1 VGRAAPR
8 SSPKRYAG
16 TDPPLSLAGPTMADL
31 QRTAELEKFLVE
43 AGLYEGKEESA
54 KREEVLSEIG
64 QIVKEWVKQLTRKKG
79 YAEQL
84 VERAN
89 AVLFTFGSYRLG
101 VHGPGADIDTLCV
114 GPSYVNRE
122 EDFFVTLH
130 GILAE
135 KEEVTEL
142 QPVPEAHVPVLKFKF
157 RGISIDLLY
166 ASLSL
171 SVIPADFDISQ
182 GSVLCD
188 VDEATVRSLNG
199 CRVADQILRLVPNA
213 EVI

>member
-1 VGRAAPR
+1 MAGSVGVGRAAPR

-43 AGLYEGKEESA
+43 AGLYEGKESA

-64 QIVKEWVKQLTRKKG
+64 QIVKEWVKHLTRKKG

-101 VHGPGADIDTLCV
+101 VSASFSSFICNKYYCHSII
-114 GPSYVNRE
+114 E
-122 EDFFVTLH
+122 
-130 GILAE
+130 I
-135 KEEVTEL
+135 
-142 QPVPEAHVPVLKFKF
+142 VL
-157 RGISIDLLY
+157 
-166 ASLSL
+166 
-171 SVIPADFDISQ
+171 
-182 GSVLCD
+182 
-188 VDEATVRSLNG
+188 LNG
-199 CRVADQILRLVPNA
+199 IQVPITECCLYCYLFTFHTCIFASPLLLLFYIRYHFVA
-213 EVI
+213 